1 MAYLNEI
8 KPLSGTI
15 SIELLDNKGR
25 TGPTSK
31 LASIQ
36 GQHYQHAFVVAPSR
50 MVFPLEGRYAIFRCR
65 VALHDDVPAFRA
77 SADFTV
83 IADGRAVAA
92 YVVAGQP
99 PQELTLDISGVQQLE
114 LLVQSNHAQSCLA
127 VWIDPQVGMEGEALR
142 FESIPILKAQTSA
155 ASPLPTDCL
164 SRAEISVPPQTERCI
179 ATVVSPGYAHLLDDM
194 LGSLQ
199 ANGNCP
205 DALVA
210 VFAVDADAECYRVIA
225 KHGALAIPCR
235 ALAPRSAA
243 LKAVMYSVA
252 HVVSAR
258 QYLCLDADLLILGDL
273 TPLFAALDA
282 CTEESILVARGHNNL
297 EEWTLEATFHSD
309 YFGRPDELRG
319 LFQTSPR
326 ERMYPL
332 SINDGVFA
340 GSRQA
345 LLCLD
350 RTIRDMGP
358 EAIAW
363 MDDPK
368 VHCPWRNQFL
378 FNLALA
384 RLNCGV
390 EINGVYN

>member
-235 ALAPRSAA
+235 ALAPRSPA

-282 CTEESILVARGHNNL
+282 CPRGSILVGRDAYLQPGNLGHHLCGFYEGKPEDITALLNTSNQEGDYPLVVNDGLFAGKREALVALDNLIRNGMPEARAWVDQSNARG
-297 EEWTLEATFHSD
+297 
-309 YFGRPDELRG
+309 
-319 LFQTSPR
+319 
-326 ERMYPL
+326 M
-332 SINDGVFA
+332 
-340 GSRQA
+340 
-345 LLCLD
+345 
-350 RTIRDMGP
+350 
-358 EAIAW
+358 
-363 MDDPK
+363 
-368 VHCPWRNQFL
+368 RNQFL
-378 FNLALA
+378 F
-384 RLNCGV
+384 
-390 EINGVYN
+390 